1 MTLNSNNIDI
11 KNQALSFLGDNG
23 IDIEKLNKIL
33 SDSDIL
39 DMAIMLGFNIKNVDI
54 SNNQETSDDRIP
66 VIRHGINRKPDAKYK
81 YYIPQELRD
90 YVNRQIK
97 LACEED
103 AKALKYAYRYIAR

>member
-11 KNQALSFLGDNG
+11 KNQVLSYLGDNG
-23 IDIEKLNKIL
+23 IDIEKLDKIL

-39 DMAIMLGFNIKNVDI
+39 NMAVMLGFDNKNVDI
-54 SNNQETSDDRIP
+54 SNNQETNNKGIP
-66 VIRHGINRKPDAKYK
+66 VIRRDINRKPNGKYK